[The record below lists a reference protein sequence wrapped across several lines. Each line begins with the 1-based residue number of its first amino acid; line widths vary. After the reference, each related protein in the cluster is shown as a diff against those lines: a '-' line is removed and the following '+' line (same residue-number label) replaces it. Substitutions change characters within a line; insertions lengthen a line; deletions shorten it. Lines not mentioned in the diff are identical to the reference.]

1 MVCCCDFRGVSSGPC
16 HTMNPE
22 KCLIYRRFPGFSAPR
37 RRRRRV
43 AYLGILGAKKERRP
57 LPTPPLVFISRLL
70 IMFGLSRFKTAHFP
84 LKIQGFPHLPVQ
96 SRLIP
101 RFSITLSLYTLPA
114 TMSSQA
120 LYRLRRLFMLS
131 IKKSS
136 RAHAAALPFRVRP
149 AVLGSAARKRASD
162 IFFARTCRK
171 PLQLIGYGVFPF
183 EC

>member
-1 MVCCCDFRGVSSGPC
+1 
-16 HTMNPE
+16 MNPE

-70 IMFGLSRFKTAHFP
+70 IMFGLSRFKTARFP

-101 RFSITLSLYTLPA
+101 RFSITLSLYNFHGVQDVGA
-114 TMSSQA
+114 
-120 LYRLRRLFMLS
+120 LRRVCGQGRAGQDGAGQQRRQEQGRFMVHVMTS
-131 IKKSS
+131 KM
-136 RAHAAALPFRVRP
+136 
-149 AVLGSAARKRASD
+149 
-162 IFFARTCRK
+162 
-171 PLQLIGYGVFPF
+171 
-183 EC
+183 